1 MKILDELW
9 YGNILPFE
17 YDMSANGRIHKLLEL
32 LTQNENELLPLIS
45 EEAKEVYDKL
55 RGNQAELS
63 DVIERE
69 IFSIGFRLGARI
81 MLEVMSGNDIPHI
94 DEA

>member
-9 YGNILPFE
+9 YGNILPSE

-32 LTQNENELLPLIS
+32 LTQNEDELLPLIS
-45 EEAKEVYDKL
+45 EETKVVYDKL
-55 RGNQAELS
+55 RDNQAELS
-63 DVIERE
+63 DVTERE
-69 IFSIGFRLGARI
+69 IFGIGFRLGARI